1 MVSTKEASEPSQ
13 ASTEPKAGPSK
24 QSEDVEDEPIEV
36 VTEVLPPRPKS
47 PKPAAEKST
56 KPAAEKSPD
65 LIHAKVI
72 KFEYFAIVF

>member
-1 MVSTKEASEPSQ
+1 MEPSQ
-13 ASTEPKAGPSK
+13 PRTEPKAGPSK
-24 QSEDVEDEPIEV
+24 QSEDVQDDPIEILEEV
-36 VTEVLPPRPKS
+36 VPPRPKS

-56 KPAAEKSPD
+56 KPTAEKSPD